1 MDLDVRRAAT
11 VERVQELCDAARE
24 ALLAGLR
31 AATATHGRL
40 SYSPA
45 ADMHYF
51 HHSVRREAM
60 EQLKQLNPDLEEQ
73 DNLGFAMSGLI
84 LTTSTDVVRVWHT
97 AERLIP
103 PPTSE
108 RARNF
113 VTQGPAWSPG
123 ALFSSLAADE
133 EADGALP
140 GTKRNH
146 LILQWTESGTDL
158 MRLRLVRPL
167 RIGGRPACV
176 EPDWSHDL
184 LPAEERRADLTYSRR
199 DVGDKREE
207 GQA

>member
-1 MDLDVRRAAT
+1 MAT
-11 VERVQELCDAARE
+11 IERVQELCDAARE

-40 SYSPA
+40 GYSPT
-45 ADMHYF
+45 ADMHHFY
-51 HHSVRREAM
+51 HSVRREAM

-97 AERLIP
+97 VERLIP

-108 RARNF
+108 RARSF
-113 VTQGPAWSPG
+113 VTQRSAWSPG

-133 EADGALP
+133 EAAGALP

-184 LPAEERRADLTYSRR
+184 HPAEARRADLTYSRR
-199 DVGDKREE
+199 DDGDKREE